1 MKHRANIIV
10 DLYRIRF
17 YIKNNSSLYDKK
29 YSSYVYMM
37 KNSIIGLIVKIEF
50 LLIAVDSMNSC
61 ELRHF
66 TITLSGNFSAE
77 MIKVVLETT

>member
-1 MKHRANIIV
+1 
-10 DLYRIRF
+10 
-17 YIKNNSSLYDKK
+17 
-29 YSSYVYMM
+29 MM